1 MRQTIGKKID
11 TYYNIRY
18 NMQNCNTCSSNPKN
32 KIYNYHTFDS
42 THNTKQQDDMIIEG
56 LSTNT
61 AKVKSVSSN
70 LQTFNGL
77 YADYL
82 KCSAP
87 NNIACAKLQTEYD
100 AQTTKVNNL
109 ENDYNNQQK
118 IHTDCSNLKTRCE
131 IFNDNINETQEVIDG
146 INKKGRAQ
154 HNLLKSFQ
162 NTSTIESGRDFLNK
176 NNIDMCDKNIDYSNK
191 IDNLIDLKKTYN
203 TNKENTQKEVTFKEK
218 EIFNNSNAISDST
231 KDIVAYTADKDTY
244 NRNSTSNY
252 DEANKTRQNCHRSC
266 RWTGPWYW
274 RRHRCSTS
282 CNTVPKHNAHW
293 KNHYNSEGNR
303 WKEKAKQEQTEINK
317 ENKNKKKLENNGK
330 KYNNEKIQLETNI
343 KTINTDIETNKTN
356 MTNLKNDCS
365 REQMNALRNLRGEL
379 EANLRSKRDTEVEYK
394 DICNS
399 KQKNCDNEYAVFQ
412 PIEES
417 YNNEK
422 LAKTDLK
429 NRHEICVDP
438 YRNDCKDLYNNYRN
452 AQSNTKISASIVEKL
467 QNYSDLDDA
476 PATHT
481 KIKANYTTVQGDF
494 NKLKTKEQEMNVKLN
509 KNNSLYESPIDKHDK
524 VLYTNLLLTAFATSL
539 LYVVFVEM

>member
-1 MRQTIGKKID
+1 MIGKKIG

-32 KIYNYHTFDS
+32 KIYNYHTFDQ
-42 THNTKQQDDMIIEG
+42 THNTKPQDDMIIEG

-61 AKVKSVSSN
+61 AKVNSVSSN

-87 NNIACAKLQTEYD
+87 NNIACAKLQTEFD

-118 IHTDCSNLKTRCE
+118 KYTDCSNLKTQCE
-131 IFNDNINETQEVIDG
+131 IFNDSMNETQEIIDG

-154 HNLLKSFQ
+154 HNLMRTFQ
-162 NTSTIESGRDFLNK
+162 NASTIESGRDFLHK

-191 IDNLIDLKKTYN
+191 VDYIIDFKKTYN
-203 TNKENTQKEVTFKEK
+203 TNKENIQKQLKIK
-218 EIFNNSNAISDST
+218 KKDIFNNANDVRGSNDTIA
-231 KDIVAYTADKDTY
+231 AYTANKDTY
-244 NRNSTSNY
+244 NINSTNNY
-252 DEANKTRQNCHRSC
+252 NEANRQTRSC
-266 RWTGPWYW
+266 RWSGRWW
-274 RRHRCSTS
+274 RRRYTCSDS
-282 CNTVPKHNAHW
+282 NAHSGHW
-293 KNHYNSEGNR
+293 INHYNNEGKK
-303 WKEKAKQEQTEINK
+303 WKDKANQIQTEINA
-317 ENKNKKKLENNGK
+317 ENKTKQKLVEDGKKYKDEKLKLEN
-330 KYNNEKIQLETNI
+330 NI
-343 KTINTDIETNKTN
+343 KTINTDITNKTN
-356 MTNLKNDCS
+356 MMTNLKDDCS
-365 REQMNALRNLRGEL
+365 REQLNALAKLRSEL
-379 EANLRSKRDTEVEYK
+379 EANLRSKRDTEVKYK

-399 KQKNCDNEYAVFQ
+399 KQMNCDNEYALFQ

-417 YNNEK
+417 YNKEK

-429 NRHEICVDP
+429 NRHEICIDP
-438 YRNDCKDLYNNYRN
+438 DRNDCKDIYNNYRN
-452 AQSNTKISASIVEKL
+452 AQSNTKLSTSIVEKL
-467 QNYSDLDDA
+467 QNYSDIDDA

-481 KIKANYTTVQGDF
+481 KIKANYRTVQGDF
-494 NKLKTKEQEMNVKLN
+494 NKLKINEQEMNVKLN
-509 KNNSLYESPIDKHDK
+509 KKNSLYESPIDKHDK

>member
-252 DEANKTRQNCHRSC
+252 DEANKTRQICHRSC
-266 RWTGPWYW
+266 RWSWSG
-274 RRHRCSTS
+274 RRCRTHCRH
-282 CNTVPKHNAHW
+282 VPKHSAPW
-293 KNHYNSEGNR
+293 KNHYNNQGNR

-317 ENKNKKKLENNGK
+317 EKENKKKLENNGK

-417 YNNEK
+417 YNKEK

>member
-1 MRQTIGKKID
+1 MIGKKIG

-32 KIYNYHTFDS
+32 KIYNYHTFDQ
-42 THNTKQQDDMIIEG
+42 THNTKPQDDMIIEG
-56 LSTNT
+56 LRTNT
-61 AKVKSVSSN
+61 AKVNSVSSN

-87 NNIACAKLQTEYD
+87 NNIACAKLQTEFD

-118 IHTDCSNLKTRCE
+118 KYTDCSNLKTQCE
-131 IFNDNINETQEVIDG
+131 IFNDSMNETQEIIDG

-154 HNLLKSFQ
+154 HNLMRTFQ
-162 NTSTIESGRDFLNK
+162 NASTIESGRDFLNK
-176 NNIDMCDKNIDYSNK
+176 NNIDICDKNIDYSNK
-191 IDNLIDLKKTYN
+191 VDNLTDLRQNYN
-203 TNKENTQKEVTFKEK
+203 TNKENINKNVTFKEK
-218 EIFNNSNAISDST
+218 DIFNNTKYINGSNDNIT
-231 KDIVAYTADKDTY
+231 AYTAKKTTYDT
-244 NRNSTSNY
+244 NSTNNY
-252 DEANKTRQNCHRSC
+252 NEANRTRQNCRRSC
-266 RWTGPWYW
+266 RWSW
-274 RRHRCSTS
+274 RGRRCKTH
-282 CNTVPKHNAHW
+282 CNTVAAHNGHW
-293 KNHYNSEGNR
+293 KNHYNNEGKK
-303 WKEKAKQEQTEINK
+303 WKDRANNEQTEIDA
-317 ENKNKKKLENNGK
+317 ENKTKQKLVEDGKKYKDEKLKLEN
-330 KYNNEKIQLETNI
+330 NI
-343 KTINTDIETNKTN
+343 KTINTDITNKTN
-356 MTNLKNDCS
+356 MMTNLKDDCS
-365 REQMNALRNLRGEL
+365 REQLNALGKLRLEL
-379 EANLRSKRDTEVEYK
+379 ESNLRSKRDTEVKYK

-399 KQKNCDNEYAVFQ
+399 KQMNCDNEYALFQ

-417 YNNEK
+417 YNKEK
-422 LAKTDLK
+422 LTKTDLK

-438 YRNDCKDLYNNYRN
+438 YRNDCKDLYNSYRN

-494 NKLKTKEQEMNVKLN
+494 NKLKINEQEMNVKLN
-509 KNNSLYESPIDKHDK
+509 KKNSLYESPIDKHDK

>member
-1 MRQTIGKKID
+1 
-11 TYYNIRY
+11 
-18 NMQNCNTCSSNPKN
+18 MQNCNTCSSNPKN

-42 THNTKQQDDMIIEG
+42 IHNIKQHDDMIIEG
-56 LSTNT
+56 LNTNT
-61 AKVKSVSSN
+61 VKVNAVSSN
-70 LQTFNGL
+70 LQTFNGV

-131 IFNDNINETQEVIDG
+131 IFNDNINETQEIIDG

-154 HNLLKSFQ
+154 HNLMKSFQ
-162 NTSTIESGRDFLNK
+162 NASTFEAGRDFLNK
-176 NNIDMCDKNIDYSNK
+176 NNIDLCDKNIDYSNK

-203 TNKENTQKEVTFKEK
+203 TNKENANKNLTLKQKD
-218 EIFNNSNAISDST
+218 IYNNSIAISDST
-231 KDIVAYTADKDTY
+231 KDIAAYEANKDKY
-244 NRNSTSNY
+244 NRSSTSNY
-252 DEANKTRQNCHRSC
+252 NEATKTKVQCGRSC
-266 RWTGPWYW
+266 TTHRTWWGW
-274 RRHRCSTS
+274 RYRRCRTR

-293 KNHYNSEGNR
+293 KNHYNNQGKI
-303 WKEKAKQEQTEINK
+303 WKDRANVEQTEINN
-317 ENKNKKKLENNGK
+317 ENKNKKKLENDGK
-330 KYNNEKIQLETNI
+330 KYNNEKIQLENSI
-343 KTINTDIETNKTN
+343 KTINTNIETNKTN
-356 MTNLKNDCS
+356 MNNLKNDCS
-365 REQMNALRNLRGEL
+365 REQMNALRKLRGEL

-399 KQKNCDNEYAVFQ
+399 KQISCDKEYALFQ

-417 YNNEK
+417 YNKGK
-422 LAKTDLK
+422 LVKADLK

-438 YRNDCKDLYNNYRN
+438 LRNDCKDLYNNYQN
-452 AQSNTKISASIVEKL
+452 AQTNTKISASIIEKL
-467 QNYSDLDDA
+467 QNYSDSDYA

-509 KNNSLYESPIDKHDK
+509 KKNSLYESPIDKHDK

-539 LYVVFVEM
+539 VYLVFVEM